1 MTLASKFTIAR
12 IVLVPVFLFIAALGF
27 PGWNIWAAVVYIV
40 ASLTDTIDGHIA
52 RHYNQISDFG
62 KLVDPIAD
70 KLLTSAAM
78 CVLVG
83 WGKMPGWVAMILI
96 TRDVIV
102 SAFRILA
109 ANRNIVLAARNS
121 GKIKTVLQIVAYC
134 AYLFGVQIVGH
145 IVIAAATLVTVYSLY
160 DYIYANRSVLTRDT
174 IGPFVRSFL
183 GQLLTAYAIFWLL
196 STMRMHPFVAMI
208 FIGCDNIVSAISVTS
223 SSKHRPIAL
232 RLSGVCMRCVEII
245 LLVYSFAWK
254 PLLGTDVLYLLL
266 LLICIGAVVWHC
278 LDVWN
283 LSRTPKN
290 VRVQ

>member
-12 IVLVPVFLFIAALGF
+12 IVLVPVFLLIAALGF
-27 PGWNIWAAVVYIV
+27 PHWNIWAAVVYIV

-83 WGKMPGWVAMILI
+83 WGKLPAWVAMILI

-109 ANRNIVLAARNS
+109 ANCDVVLAARNS

-134 AYLFGVQIVGH
+134 AYLFNVPLIGH

-160 DYIYANRSVLTRDT
+160 DYIFANRSVLTQNN
-174 IGPFVRSFL
+174 IGAFVRSFL

-196 STMRMHPFVAMI
+196 SVDRMHPIIAMI
-208 FIGCDNIVSAISVTS
+208 FIGCDNIVSAICVTS
-223 SSKHRPIAL
+223 SSKHHPIPL
-232 RLSGVCMRCVEII
+232 RLSGICMRGLEIV

-254 PLLGTDVLYLLL
+254 SLWGMDVFYLIL
-266 LLICIGAVVWHC
+266 LLICTGMVVWNC

-283 LSRTPKN
+283 LSRTPKMA
-290 VRVQ
+290 RVQ

>member
-12 IVLVPVFLFIAALGF
+12 IVLVPVFLLIAALGF

-109 ANRNIVLAARNS
+109 ANRDVVLAARNS
-121 GKIKTVLQIVAYC
+121 GKIKTVLQIIAYC
-134 AYLFGVQIVGH
+134 AYLFDVQLAGH

-160 DYIYANRSVLTRDT
+160 DYIYANRSVLIRDT

-196 STMRMHPFVAMI
+196 SIGGMHPVVAMI
-208 FIGCDNIVSAISVTS
+208 FIGCDNIVSAICVTS
-223 SSKHRPIAL
+223 SSKHHPIPL
-232 RLSGVCMRCVEII
+232 RISAICMRMLEIV
-245 LLVYSFAWK
+245 LLVYSFVWK
-254 PLLGTDVLYLLL
+254 PLAGIDILYLVLL
-266 LLICIGAVVWHC
+266 LASAGGVVWHC
-278 LDVWN
+278 LDVWK
-283 LSRTPKN
+283 LSRVPKTA
-290 VRVQ
+290 RVQ